1 MLLKFGGHR
10 NIPVVSFG
18 KFEKVYVEGEKY
30 MNRSSRHPLTA
41 MCATVLMIPG
51 LLAAQDTTKPKKVL
65 APEQQEAQLKFK
77 NYLAQRQALQK
88 KALQALNAETLRG
101 KIGDCKNPANT
112 RAAEICLEKESETT
126 KKNYSTFADAIRE
139 LLALRDP
146 ASVQPAASGPTG
158 TPLSAEELTREFDNL
173 QSAWQQYRTLG
184 SGAAYDQYKG
194 GTEAPVFSA
203 EADQELLR
211 AHMRELS
218 VIYDGLL
225 HQ

>member
-1 MLLKFGGHR
+1 VR
-10 NIPVVSFG
+10 NGSDDSRPTGRARYYETQESACARAAG
-18 KFEKVYVEGEKY
+18 
-30 MNRSSRHPLTA
+30 SSAEIQELPCPTS
-41 MCATVLMIPG
+41 G
-51 LLAAQDTTKPKKVL
+51 AA
-65 APEQQEAQLKFK
+65 
-77 NYLAQRQALQK
+77 K

-184 SGAAYDQYKG
+184 SGAAYNQYKG

-218 VIYDGLL
+218 FIYDGLL
-225 HQ
+225 HH